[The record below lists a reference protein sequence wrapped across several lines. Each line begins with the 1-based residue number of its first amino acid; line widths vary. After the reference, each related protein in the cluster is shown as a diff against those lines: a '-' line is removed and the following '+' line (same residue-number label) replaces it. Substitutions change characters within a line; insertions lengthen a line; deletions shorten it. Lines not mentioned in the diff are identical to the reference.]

1 MIEDNERSSLFKD
14 RRAPQLRQYRPIE
27 EAEINGYYPGFYGKE
42 DRGYTYINYFF
53 DGDSPVI
60 RDAVSL
66 FGYPSFKGVLIRTD
80 STILLLFTSMSY
92 SVSCSVI
99 VLYDAIK
106 NGFIFLYIFLI
117 SSKLSGFISFK

>member
-1 MIEDNERSSLFKD
+1 M
-14 RRAPQLRQYRPIE
+14 
-27 EAEINGYYPGFYGKE
+27 
-42 DRGYTYINYFF
+42 
-53 DGDSPVI
+53 I